1 MGEPKEIRPG
11 RGEFHENPAACI
23 CEKSDKDTRFD
34 SSDKDTRFDSSSISQ
49 DGNKGKIGRAVS
61 APYINSHASEVEL
74 SDLDYGEDS
83 PIGKEITDPT
93 DPDLINPDLE
103 DTDMEEALSD

>member
-23 CEKSDKDTRFD
+23 CEK
-34 SSDKDTRFDSSSISQ
+34 SDKDTRFDSSSISQ

-74 SDLDYGEDS
+74 YDLDYGEDS